1 MAENNESLTVEVPE
15 PEAAAPVAEL
25 PTREQAMKDGLSAL
39 EADKAEKLGL
49 IAKKDEK
56 PAAGAAKL
64 EPAAPE
70 KKPEQ
75 PAAAKPAGQAD
86 ASQYDLDPETQKKF
100 EEIFGKGTNPR
111 GLFAYSKKERA
122 GRQAAERAAKQLAD
136 ENAALKAQLTGK
148 ATPTVTPPAAGELP
162 DENQPLTLGMLKK
175 MQDQARAEAD
185 RQRAEQQERATA
197 IQAAHKEQEDQAKE
211 AYPDY
216 DETVEKA
223 KDVIQMFQKDEFAA
237 DPIKQ
242 AKVKDLLVRLQ
253 HSAARA
259 DQLKPDEYTAALI
272 AYELGQ
278 QHPKYGKAA
287 DAAEPSLT
295 TGASKDN
302 PNAGGAGSPE
312 KFKRIEEVTQRRGSS
327 AALTGGGRRTVPV
340 DDVKGE
346 DLARMSRS
354 QIEAFRKSNPQRYA
368 QLMGG

>member
-1 MAENNESLTVEVPE
+1 MAENKESLTVEVPE
-15 PEAAAPVAEL
+15 PEAAAPAAEL
-25 PTREQAMKDGLSAL
+25 PTREQAMKEGLSAV

-56 PAAGAAKL
+56 PAAGAAKP
-64 EPAAPE
+64 EPAAAE

-75 PAAAKPAGQAD
+75 PAAKPAPQSPA
-86 ASQYDLDPETQKKF
+86 QYDLDPETQKKF
-100 EEIFGKGTNPR
+100 EEIFGPGTNPR

-136 ENAALKAQLTGK
+136 ENAALKAQLSGK
-148 ATPTVTPPAAGELP
+148 VTPTVTTPAAGELP

-185 RQRAEQQERATA
+185 RQRAEQEERATA

-211 AYPDY
+211 AFPDY

-223 KDVIQMFQKDEFAA
+223 KDVIKMFQKDEFAA
-237 DPIKQ
+237 DPVKQ

-287 DAAEPSLT
+287 DAAEPSST

-312 KFKRIEEVTQRRGSS
+312 KLKRIEEVTQRRGSS